1 MAQPVARPLDAHRSL
16 HVFLRIMAFAVGAGE
31 IGVAHAAAIVPDP
44 GCATTT
50 LPANDD
56 DNSGPVDL
64 GFPFPV
70 IFGGAPYSKVYID
83 NNGFVR
89 FRQDPIPWWLIRVWE
104 NTTIPVIAPFLADV
118 DTRPT
123 GTQPV
128 TYGQITFAGRSALC
142 INWVQVGYYD
152 RHADKLNS
160 FQLILVDRSDIELG
174 AFDIVMN
181 YDSMTWEAGAS
192 GVGGIGGAILPRV
205 GFYDGAHSTEL
216 PGSLGTLVL
225 LDGGLNSLSGHST
238 NDITPGR
245 HVFPIRNGVNLWT
258 VSGTVS
264 DHLGNPLS
272 GALLQACLNG
282 SIGPVCAGARTD
294 GQGHYA
300 FTVTDP
306 APLASQWSFQVSPP
320 QGSTFLPYS
329 TALNVTGDTQVNV
342 TLNAA
347 FGTPLGTTLQPGTV
361 GSSGVVRVY
370 WQAPLVLNTQGCPLA
385 VAQYTITSGTG
396 SLLQAGVMAESPP
409 LSGHYQANVPALSP
423 AHGYAVV
430 SIKITCP
437 GGLVGTFAFDI
448 YIDPSGT
455 VRTAHGGVPVPGALV
470 TLYRAASPLGPFE
483 VVPDGS
489 AFMSPANRA
498 NPDHTDQVG
507 HFGWDVM
514 MGFYVV
520 RVEKA
525 GCVDPNDPSR
535 PYVDT
540 PVLPVPPEWTDLELV
555 LDCPDVTPPELTVP
569 GTITVD
575 ATTASGT
582 VVAYTASAVD
592 AVDGPVPV
600 SCTWASG
607 AVFPL
612 GTTTVT
618 CSTTDSSGN
627 PAQASFTVKVTF
639 AWTGVLPPLDAGR
652 RAGFK
657 HGATVPVK
665 FALAGGS
672 RDVHGA
678 VARLFIANLQTPEQE
693 LPAESTGHSNVGN
706 LFRFVP
712 EGGVYIF
719 NLSTRP
725 HAPGSYRLR
734 IDLGDGVPRT
744 ALLDLTD

>member
-1 MAQPVARPLDAHRSL
+1 MV
-16 HVFLRIMAFAVGAGE
+16 FAVGLGT
-31 IGVAHAAAIVPDP
+31 IGVAHAGAIVTDS
-44 GCATTT
+44 GCGDNI
-50 LPANDD
+50 LSRNDD
-56 DNSGPVDL
+56 DIFGPVAL
-64 GFPFPV
+64 GFTV
-70 IFGGAPYSKVYID
+70 GFGGSSYSQVHID
-83 NNGFVR
+83 NNGNVR
-89 FRQDPIPWWLIRVWE
+89 FRPDPIPWWLIRSWE
-104 NTTIPVIAPFLADV
+104 TTTIPVIAPFLADA
-118 DTRPT
+118 DTRPA

-128 TYGQITFAGRSALC
+128 TYGYITFAGRPALC

-152 RHADKLNS
+152 QHADKLNS
-160 FQLILVDRSDIELG
+160 FQLILVDRSDAGPIS
-174 AFDIVMN
+174 FDIVMN
-181 YDSMTWEAGAS
+181 YDSITWEAGAS
-192 GVGGIGGAILPRV
+192 GVGGIGGPILPRV

-216 PGSLGTLVL
+216 RGSRGTLVL
-225 LDGGLNSLSGHST
+225 LDGGLYSLSGNSD

-245 HVFPIRNGVNLWT
+245 HVFPIRTGVNQWT

-264 DHLGNPLS
+264 DPLGNPLS
-272 GALLQACLNG
+272 GALLQACL
-282 SIGPVCAGARTD
+282 IGLACVGARTD
-294 GQGHYA
+294 ALGHYA

-306 APLASQWSFQVSPP
+306 APLASQWDFQVSPP
-320 QGSTFLPYS
+320 QGSTFLSYS
-329 TALNVTGDTQVNV
+329 NPTLNVTGDTQVNV
-342 TLNAA
+342 TLNAPV
-347 FGTPLGTTLQPGTV
+347 GTPLGTTLQPATV
-361 GSSGVVRVY
+361 GPSGVARVY
-370 WQAPLVLNTQGCPLA
+370 WQTPLVLTTRGCPLG
-385 VAQYTITSGTG
+385 VAQYTISSGT
-396 SLLQAGVMAESPP
+396 SVLQTGVMAESP
-409 LSGHYQANVPALSP
+409 LFSGRYQANVPALSP

-430 SIKITCP
+430 TITLTCP
-437 GGLVGTFAFDI
+437 GGLVGTYAFDL

-455 VRTAHGGVPVPGALV
+455 VRTTHGVPVPGALV

-489 AFMSPANRA
+489 AFMAPANRA

-520 RVEKA
+520 RAERA
-525 GCVDPNDPSR
+525 GCVDPNNPSR

-569 GTITVD
+569 GNITVD
-575 ATTASGT
+575 ATSASGA

-592 AVDGPVPV
+592 AGDGPVPV

-618 CSTTDSSGN
+618 CSTTDSFGN
-627 PAQASFTVKVTF
+627 TAQASFTVKVTF

-652 RAGFK
+652 RVGFK
-657 HGATVPVK
+657 QGTTVPVK
-665 FALAGGS
+665 FALTGGS
-672 RDVHGA
+672 RDVYGA

-693 LPAESTGHSNVGN
+693 LPAESTGHSNTGN
-706 LFRFVP
+706 LFRFATD
-712 EGGVYIF
+712 GGVYIF
-719 NLSTRP
+719 NLSTRL

-734 IDLGDGVPRT
+734 VDLGDGVLRT